1 MTDVT
6 LAPVMDLT
14 AADAL
19 RTELLAAFD
28 RGEPVTIEAGQVQR
42 VSSPCLQ
49 VLVAAVRR
57 GATIAHPSTALGE
70 VAGALDLGA
79 ALGIEGIAHV

>member
-1 MTDVT
+1 MTIHVT
-6 LAPVMDLT
+6 LAPVMDMT

-19 RTELLAAFD
+19 NTELLAAFAG
-28 RGEPVTIEAGQVQR
+28 GEAVEIDAAGVAR

-57 GATIAHPSTALGE
+57 GATISRVSTAFGE
-70 VAGALDLGA
+70 VAGALDLNT
-79 ALGIEGIAHV
+79 ALGLADHV